1 MTGMFDLGMP
11 KARERVCSICG
22 SSSKVTRN
30 KFKVITTVAVE
41 KLLISSYQSRY
52 ASDLSVPLLGTS
64 VHETFYNSLYGW
76 YHYQSQVK
84 EVSTNNTSC
93 LNPISNNMQKVHHSE
108 HQSSLEASGKC
119 TGDTRIVNLVN
130 IHNHVQYSARVIP
143 RNVQIA
149 LQFPMLCYQNMLKQH
164 QSNQLKQIT
173 SSTIMIIFCKS
184 NEITNSDVIWY
195 DSDEDASSHSSDLTQ
210 NFDSSDDLTTFG

>member
-93 LNPISNNMQKVHHSE
+93 LNPISNNMQTVHHSE
-108 HQSSLEASGKC
+108 HQSSLEAVLSE
-119 TGDTRIVNLVN
+119 
-130 IHNHVQYSARVIP
+130 
-143 RNVQIA
+143 
-149 LQFPMLCYQNMLKQH
+149 H